1 MKMPYFKLKDA
12 LSDLRIELTVGDKM
26 DKATSV
32 AKLLGKTVANV
43 GMLSAELGIEVAKK
57 MPELVGKSAEDTLKT
72 NKNLTSD
79 QQSKLEE
86 IVEKSKQYR

>member
-57 MPELVGKSAEDTLKT
+57 MPELVGKSAENTLKT